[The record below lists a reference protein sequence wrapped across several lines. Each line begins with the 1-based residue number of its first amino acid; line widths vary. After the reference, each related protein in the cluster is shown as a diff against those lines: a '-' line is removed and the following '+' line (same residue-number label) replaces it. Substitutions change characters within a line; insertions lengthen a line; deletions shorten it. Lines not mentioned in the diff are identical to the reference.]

1 MAVIASAPR
10 GSRTEG
16 QGQRTVTRLRFRG
29 QRRETRS
36 ALTTTP
42 ADTHAPSASL
52 SLSQA
57 RSGTG
62 TADESTGPSRGAG
75 SPNLG
80 VGPGS
85 VTCPARAG
93 PLTEGLLLV
102 CGLRVEASL
111 PASMDANSTSGRH
124 SGTMLR
130 RICDMYQKCFTSA
143 WTAHPAPGTH
153 PFLRRPGGEAGSSAA
168 HGPRRGPAPPA
179 KAPTG
184 LV

>member
-1 MAVIASAPR
+1 MCQPLSTRGESISVGSGDEDAMAVIASAPR
-10 GSRTEG
+10 GSRAEG
-16 QGQRTVTRLRFRG
+16 QGQRTVTRLCFRG
-29 QRRETRS
+29 QRRETHS

-130 RICDMYQKCFTSA
+130 RICDIY
-143 WTAHPAPGTH
+143 
-153 PFLRRPGGEAGSSAA
+153 
-168 HGPRRGPAPPA
+168 
-179 KAPTG
+179 
-184 LV
+184 